1 MEFKLKVLGIVLLSL
16 IVSGCVTT
24 QNKRDYK
31 EFTGNSFEKKEYET
45 LVSKIGEGVDL
56 DKHQVFSHFS
66 QLLRAVGSRD
76 EYNPQCPI
84 VLKKIETSKN
94 NSERPKAFDFMAR
107 YQVASMPVGISMK
120 PKRQLIQKLSDSLDS
135 VEFICKENSS
145 YKLVDAIKQG
155 LQEPDTVNKAQ
166 DNFKQTK
173 TRPYKVKN
181 KYCLTPTNYNIASED
196 PFVDVLDK
204 KDKRLDWNDKALKIR
219 EPKYPV
225 GAVKDKIEGYVIASA
240 IVNEKG
246 CYINIEIIESQPVNT
261 FDASMI
267 EALKFWRYS
276 PALLNDKPVKVKTSI
291 RFDFKLG
298 KNN

>member
-1 MEFKLKVLGIVLLSL
+1 MKVLGIVLLSL

-56 DKHQVFSHFS
+56 DKRQVFSHFS
-66 QLLRAVGSRD
+66 QLLKVVGSSD
-76 EYNPQCPI
+76 EYNLQCPI
-84 VLKKIETSKN
+84 VLKQIETSKN
-94 NSERPKAFDFMAR
+94 NSERPIAFEIIAS
-107 YQVASMPVGISMK
+107 YQVASMPIGISMK
-120 PKRQLIQKLSDSLDS
+120 PKMQLIKKLSDSLDS
-135 VEFICKENSS
+135 VEYICKENSS
-145 YKLVDAIKQG
+145 YKLVDAIKKG
-155 LQEPDTVNKAQ
+155 LQEPDTVKAK
-166 DNFKQTK
+166 NNYKQTK
-173 TRPYKVKN
+173 TRAYKEKN
-181 KYCLTPTNYNIASED
+181 QYCLTPTDYNIASEG
-196 PFVDVLDK
+196 PFIDVLDK
-204 KDKRLDWNDKALKIR
+204 KDKRLDWDEKALKIR

-225 GAVKDKIEGYVIASA
+225 VAAKDEIEGYVIASA

-276 PALLNDKPVKVKTSI
+276 PALLNGKPVKVKTSI
-291 RFDFKLG
+291 QFDFKLG
-298 KNN
+298 KTN